1 MRFFPLFER
10 EARIILNPI
19 SYLKSKGVRRSFQV
33 FWRYKLP
40 KLQIAIVA
48 CLTKPFPL
56 MDKIVIESHNDFDCN
71 GGAFYNWLISN
82 GYNKKIKIVWRLYH
96 DAPTDLPDN
105 VSFVPVYGPSWRKA
119 WAICTAK
126 WLTADCTV
134 ADKVRVDQL
143 SIYMTHGGFGL
154 KNCHGLI
161 TVPESVDY
169 ILSPSPAFDE
179 WTRWIYEV
187 NNSSVELI
195 HVGYPS
201 LDRLYWKNH
210 LPENNPNKRDK
221 KTILWMP
228 TFRQGIAVD
237 RDDSSGDYPYGV
249 PLVRDRGTLDKLA
262 ELLRRY
268 NVRLVIKLHPKQ
280 DLSSITSDMPD
291 GIEFITGDSI
301 KLQKFDNYDLML
313 DADAM
318 IGDFSGAIY
327 EYLVLNRPIAFVL
340 SDLSEYKIGLIDN
353 ADEYMVGPRIY
364 DLGDLETFIRD
375 VSDGVDSSSMER
387 GLLLQKMY
395 VPGDGHSSERL
406 ARFLGISE

>member
-1 MRFFPLFER
+1 M
-10 EARIILNPI
+10 NPI
-19 SYLKSKGVRRSFQV
+19 RYIKSRGLRRSFQV

-40 KLQIAIVA
+40 KLQIAVIA
-48 CLTKPFPL
+48 CLTQSFPL
-56 MDKIVIESHNDFDCN
+56 KDKIVIESHNDFDCN

-82 GYNKKIKIVWRLYH
+82 GYNKQIKIVWRLYH
-96 DAPTDLPDN
+96 VAPVDLPDN
-105 VSFVPVYGPSWRKA
+105 VSCVPVYGPSWRKA

-134 ADKVRVDQL
+134 ADKVRDDQL

-161 TVPESVDY
+161 TVPKSVDY

-179 WTRWIYEV
+179 WTRWIYEAD
-187 NNSSVELI
+187 SPSVELI

-201 LDRLYWKNH
+201 LDRLYGKNR

-262 ELLRRY
+262 EVLRRY

-353 ADEYMVGPRIY
+353 ADEYMVGPKIY
-364 DLGDLETFIRD
+364 DFGDLETFIRD
-375 VSDGVDSSSMER
+375 VSNGVDSSRAER
-387 GLLLQKMY
+387 EELLHRMY
-395 VPGDGHSSERL
+395 DPSDGCSSERL
-406 ARFLGISE
+406 ASFLGISE

>member
-1 MRFFPLFER
+1 MFER
-10 EARIILNPI
+10 GARIILNPI

-48 CLTKPFPL
+48 CLTRPFPL
-56 MDKIVIESHNDFDCN
+56 MDKIIIESHNDFDCN

-187 NNSSVELI
+187 DSSSVELI

-201 LDRLYWKNH
+201 LDRLYGKNH

-262 ELLRRY
+262 EVLRRY

-353 ADEYMVGPRIY
+353 ADKFMVGPKIY
-364 DLGDLETFIRD
+364 DFGDLESFIRD
-375 VSDGVDSSSMER
+375 ISDGVDSSSMER

-395 VPGDGHSSERL
+395 VPNNGHSSERL

>member
-1 MRFFPLFER
+1 MFER
-10 EARIILNPI
+10 GARVILNPI
-19 SYLKSKGVRRSFQV
+19 SYVKSRGVRRFLQV

-40 KLQIAIVA
+40 KLQIAILA

-56 MDKIVIESHNDFDCN
+56 MNKIVIESHNDFDCN
-71 GGAFYNWLISN
+71 GGAFYNWLVSN

-96 DAPTDLPDN
+96 DAPVDLPDN
-105 VSFVPVYGPSWRKA
+105 VSCVPVYGPSWRKA

-134 ADKVRVDQL
+134 ADKVRDDQL
-143 SIYMTHGGFGL
+143 SVYMTHGGFGL

-169 ILSPSPAFDE
+169 ILSPSPSFDD
-179 WTRWIYEV
+179 WTRWMYEAD
-187 NNSSVELI
+187 NSSVELI

-201 LDRLYWKNH
+201 LDRLYDENH
-210 LPENNPNKRDK
+210 EAVNKPNWGDG

-228 TFRQGIAVD
+228 TFRQGVAVD
-237 RDDSSGDYPYGV
+237 RNDSSGDYPYGV
-249 PLVRDRGTLDKLA
+249 PLVRDRRALEKLA
-262 ELLRRY
+262 GVLRQY

-280 DLSSITSDMPD
+280 DLSSITSDMPE

-313 DADAM
+313 EADAM

-353 ADEYMVGPRIY
+353 AEKYMVGPKIY
-364 DLGDLETFIRD
+364 NFDDLETFIRD
-375 VSDGVDSSSMER
+375 VSNGTDSFSLEREELLRRMYDLSDGC
-387 GLLLQKMY
+387 
-395 VPGDGHSSERL
+395 SSERL
-406 ARFLGISE
+406 SGILGISK